1 MTVLLLLAIALPFS
15 AGTAF
20 AATNITNGT
29 SSQTNTTTSNNLAKV
44 TDQNSTPTTN
54 VTETTNKVNTTE
66 NNTQAKTVTPTTT
79 KANSSSTNKAA
90 GSAASASTVKTATS
104 TSFTNTEITSAAAS
118 VQSFVITNGR
128 LPNYVTISNTEVTM
142 PEFLQ
147 LLVNDLLNYNSKINT
162 PVTLKTVTDPTNP
175 AEVLKIGNIL
185 KSQYLSLADSIEK
198 TIASTGKTPSEINTS
213 LGTINFD
220 NLVYSFSKVLNFEG
234 TTQRLP
240 NYVDS
245 SLGQINFENQV
256 YIYSEIL
263 NFEGIN
269 QRLPNYVSIEPWSQV
284 IKNTATSEGSG
295 SSIAAALLP
304 YLQPTTNAQ
313 SNNPTIVALANKI
326 TAGLTT
332 PYSKAVAIF
341 DWVRN
346 NITYS
351 FYYNTKYGAV
361 GTLAAGTGNCCDHS
375 NLVVALARA
384 AGIPARYQQ
393 GYCDFSDGWYGHV
406 WAQLYVNGKWYYADT
421 ISTANTFGTITNW
434 NLNTY
439 TLEGTFITLPF

>member
-240 NYVDS
+240 NYVS
-245 SLGQINFENQV
+245 V
-256 YIYSEIL
+256 
-263 NFEGIN
+263 
-269 QRLPNYVSIEPWSQV
+269 EPWSQV

-295 SSIAAALLP
+295 SSMPAALLP

-421 ISTANTFGTITNW
+421 ISTAITFVTITNC

-439 TLEGTFITLPF
+439 TLEGTYITLPF

>member
-1 MTVLLLLAIALPFS
+1 MTVLLLFAIALPFS

-20 AATNITNGT
+20 ATTNITNGT
-29 SSQTNTTTSNNLAKV
+29 SSQTNTSTTNNLV
-44 TDQNSTPTTN
+44 HMTQQNSTPTTN
-54 VTETTNKVNTTE
+54 ISETTNPQVNTT
-66 NNTQAKTVTPTTT
+66 NNQVKTAT
-79 KANSSSTNKAA
+79 ANSSSKNIAA
-90 GSAASASTVKTATS
+90 GSAQSTSTAT
-104 TSFTNTEITSAAAS
+104 TTQKTFTNAQITDAAAL
-118 VQSFVITNGR
+118 VQTFVQTNNR
-128 LPNYVTISNTEVTM
+128 LPSYVTIVNTQVTM

-162 PVTLKTVTDPTNP
+162 PVTLKTVQNTTNP
-175 AEVLKIGNIL
+175 AETLKTGDIL
-185 KSQYLSLADSIEK
+185 KSEYLSLAKSIE
-198 TIASTGKTPSEINTS
+198 TTVSSTGKAPSYITTS
-213 LGTINFD
+213 LGKISYE
-220 NLVYSFSKVLNFEG
+220 NLVYTFSKILNFEG
-234 TTQRLP
+234 T
-240 NYVDS
+240 N
-245 SLGQINFENQV
+245 N
-256 YIYSEIL
+256 
-263 NFEGIN
+263 
-269 QRLPNYVSIEPWSQV
+269 RLPNYVSVEPWSTV
-284 IKNTATSEGSG
+284 TKNSASSEGS
-295 SSIAAALLP
+295 SSTTIPASLLP

-313 SNNPTIVALANKI
+313 SNNPTIIALANKI

-341 DWVRN
+341 DWVRD

-361 GTLAAGTGNCCDHS
+361 GTLSAGTGNCCDHS

-406 WAQLYVNGKWYYADT
+406 WAQLYVNGQWYYADT

-439 TLEGTFITLPF
+439 TLEGTYITLPF

>member
-20 AATNITNGT
+20 AATNVTNGT

-54 VTETTNKVNTTE
+54 STETTKIVNTTVI
-66 NNTQAKTVTPTTT
+66 NTQAKTVTPTTT
-79 KANSSSTNKAA
+79 KANSSSTNEAA
-90 GSAASASTVKTATS
+90 GSAASTSTVKTETS
-104 TSFTNTEITSAAAS
+104 TSFTNAEITSAAAQ
-118 VQSFVITNGR
+118 VQSFVQINDR

-147 LLVNDLLNYNSKINT
+147 LLVNDLLNYNSGLNT
-162 PVTLKTVTDPTNP
+162 PVTLKTVQTTTNP
-175 AEVLKIGNIL
+175 TENLKTGNIL
-185 KSQYLSLADSIEK
+185 KSEYLTLAKSIEAS
-198 TIASTGKTPSEINTS
+198 IASTGKAPSYVNS
-213 LGTINFD
+213 PLGTINFE
-220 NLVYSFSKVLNFEG
+220 NLVYSFSKIMNFQG
-234 TTQRLP
+234 T
-240 NYVDS
+240 NH
-245 SLGQINFENQV
+245 
-256 YIYSEIL
+256 
-263 NFEGIN
+263 
-269 QRLPNYVSIEPWSQV
+269 RLPNYVSVEPWSQV
-284 IKNTATSEGSG
+284 IKNTATSEGSS
-295 SSIAAALLP
+295 SSIPAALLP

-313 SNNPTIVALANKI
+313 SNNPTIIALANKI
-326 TAGLTT
+326 TKGLTT
-332 PYSKAVAIF
+332 PYAKAVAIF
-341 DWVRN
+341 DWVRD

-351 FYYNTKYGAV
+351 FYYNTKYGAL

-406 WAQLYVNGKWYYADT
+406 WAQLYVNGQWYYADT
-421 ISTANTFGTITNW
+421 ISTANTFGTIHNW

>member
-1 MTVLLLLAIALPFS
+1 MTVLLLFAIALPFS

-20 AATNITNGT
+20 ATTNITNGT
-29 SSQTNTTTSNNLAKV
+29 SSQTNTSTTNNLV
-44 TDQNSTPTTN
+44 NMTQQNSTPTTN
-54 VTETTNKVNTTE
+54 ISETTNPQVNTT
-66 NNTQAKTVTPTTT
+66 NNQVKTAT
-79 KANSSSTNKAA
+79 ANSSSKNIAA
-90 GSAASASTVKTATS
+90 GSAQSTSTVTTTTQKT
-104 TSFTNTEITSAAAS
+104 FTNAQITDAAAL
-118 VQSFVITNGR
+118 VQTFVQTNNR
-128 LPNYVTISNTEVTM
+128 LPSYVTIVNTQVTM

-162 PVTLKTVTDPTNP
+162 PVTLKTVQNTTNP
-175 AEVLKIGNIL
+175 AETLKTGDIL
-185 KSQYLSLADSIEK
+185 KSEYLSLAKSIE
-198 TIASTGKTPSEINTS
+198 TTVSSTGKAPSYITTS
-213 LGTINFD
+213 LGKISYE
-220 NLVYSFSKVLNFEG
+220 NLVYTFSKILNFEG
-234 TTQRLP
+234 T
-240 NYVDS
+240 N
-245 SLGQINFENQV
+245 N
-256 YIYSEIL
+256 
-263 NFEGIN
+263 
-269 QRLPNYVSIEPWSQV
+269 RLPNYVSVEPWSTV
-284 IKNTATSEGSG
+284 TKNSASSEGS
-295 SSIAAALLP
+295 SSTTIPASLLP

-313 SNNPTIVALANKI
+313 SNNPTIIALANKI

-341 DWVRN
+341 DWVRD

-361 GTLAAGTGNCCDHS
+361 GTLSAGTGNCCDHS

-406 WAQLYVNGKWYYADT
+406 WAQLYVNGQWYYADT

-439 TLEGTFITLPF
+439 TLEGTYITLPF

>member
-1 MTVLLLLAIALPFS
+1 MTVLLLFAIALPFS

-20 AATNITNGT
+20 ATTNITNGT
-29 SSQTNTTTSNNLAKV
+29 SSQTNTSTTNNLV
-44 TDQNSTPTTN
+44 HMTQQNSTPTTN
-54 VTETTNKVNTTE
+54 ISETTNPQVNTT
-66 NNTQAKTVTPTTT
+66 NNQVKTAT
-79 KANSSSTNKAA
+79 ANSSSKNIAA
-90 GSAASASTVKTATS
+90 GSAQSTSTVTTTTQKT
-104 TSFTNTEITSAAAS
+104 FTNAQITDAAAL
-118 VQSFVITNGR
+118 VQTFVQTNNR
-128 LPNYVTISNTEVTM
+128 LPSYVTIVNTQVTM

-162 PVTLKTVTDPTNP
+162 PVTLKTVQNTTNP
-175 AEVLKIGNIL
+175 AETLKTGDIL
-185 KSQYLSLADSIEK
+185 KSEYLSLAKSIE
-198 TIASTGKTPSEINTS
+198 TTVSSTGKAPSYITTS
-213 LGTINFD
+213 LGKISYE
-220 NLVYSFSKVLNFEG
+220 NLVYTFSKILNFEG
-234 TTQRLP
+234 T
-240 NYVDS
+240 N
-245 SLGQINFENQV
+245 N
-256 YIYSEIL
+256 
-263 NFEGIN
+263 
-269 QRLPNYVSIEPWSQV
+269 RLPNYVSVEPWSTV
-284 IKNTATSEGSG
+284 TKNSASSEGS
-295 SSIAAALLP
+295 SSTTIPASLLP

-313 SNNPTIVALANKI
+313 SNNPTIIALANKI

-341 DWVRN
+341 DWVRD

-361 GTLAAGTGNCCDHS
+361 GTLSAGTGNCCDHS

-406 WAQLYVNGKWYYADT
+406 WAQLYVNGQWYYADT

-439 TLEGTFITLPF
+439 TLEGTYITLPF

>member
-1 MTVLLLLAIALPFS
+1 MTVLLLFAIALPFS

-20 AATNITNGT
+20 ATTNITNGT
-29 SSQTNTTTSNNLAKV
+29 SSQTNTSTTNNLV
-44 TDQNSTPTTN
+44 HMTQQNSTPTTN
-54 VTETTNKVNTTE
+54 ISETTNPQVNTT
-66 NNTQAKTVTPTTT
+66 NNQVKTAT
-79 KANSSSTNKAA
+79 ANSSSKNIAA
-90 GSAASASTVKTATS
+90 GSAQSTSTVTTTTQKT
-104 TSFTNTEITSAAAS
+104 FTNAQITDAAAL
-118 VQSFVITNGR
+118 VQTFVQTNNR
-128 LPNYVTISNTEVTM
+128 LPSYVTIVNTQVTM

-162 PVTLKTVTDPTNP
+162 PVTLKTVQNTTNP
-175 AEVLKIGNIL
+175 AETLKTGDIL
-185 KSQYLSLADSIEK
+185 KSEYLSLAKSIE
-198 TIASTGKTPSEINTS
+198 TTVSSTGKAPSYITTS
-213 LGTINFD
+213 LGKISYE
-220 NLVYSFSKVLNFEG
+220 NLVYTFSKILNFEG
-234 TTQRLP
+234 T
-240 NYVDS
+240 N
-245 SLGQINFENQV
+245 N
-256 YIYSEIL
+256 
-263 NFEGIN
+263 
-269 QRLPNYVSIEPWSQV
+269 RLPNYVSVEPWSTVTQ
-284 IKNTATSEGSG
+284 NSASSEGS
-295 SSIAAALLP
+295 SSTTIPASLLP

-313 SNNPTIVALANKI
+313 SNNPTIIALANKI

-341 DWVRN
+341 DWVRD

-361 GTLAAGTGNCCDHS
+361 GTLSAGTGNCCDHS

-406 WAQLYVNGKWYYADT
+406 WAQLYVNGQWYYADT

-439 TLEGTFITLPF
+439 TLEGTYITLPF

>member
-1 MTVLLLLAIALPFS
+1 MTVLLLFAIALPFS

-20 AATNITNGT
+20 ATTNITNGT
-29 SSQTNTTTSNNLAKV
+29 SSQTNTSTTNNLV
-44 TDQNSTPTTN
+44 HMTQQNSTPTTN
-54 VTETTNKVNTTE
+54 ISETTNPQVNTT
-66 NNTQAKTVTPTTT
+66 NNQVKTAT
-79 KANSSSTNKAA
+79 ANSSSKNIAA
-90 GSAASASTVKTATS
+90 GSAQSTSTVTTTTQKT
-104 TSFTNTEITSAAAS
+104 FTNAQITDAAAL
-118 VQSFVITNGR
+118 VQTFVQTNNR
-128 LPNYVTISNTEVTM
+128 LPSYVTIVNTQVTM

-162 PVTLKTVTDPTNP
+162 PVTLKTVQNTTNP
-175 AEVLKIGNIL
+175 AETLKTGDIL
-185 KSQYLSLADSIEK
+185 KSEYLSLAKSIE
-198 TIASTGKTPSEINTS
+198 TTVSSTGKAPSYITTS
-213 LGTINFD
+213 LGKISYE
-220 NLVYSFSKVLNFEG
+220 NLVYTFSKILNFEG
-234 TTQRLP
+234 T
-240 NYVDS
+240 N
-245 SLGQINFENQV
+245 N
-256 YIYSEIL
+256 
-263 NFEGIN
+263 
-269 QRLPNYVSIEPWSQV
+269 RLPNYVSVEPWSTVTQ
-284 IKNTATSEGSG
+284 NSASSEGS
-295 SSIAAALLP
+295 SSTTIPASLLP

>member
-1 MTVLLLLAIALPFS
+1 MKYLGHGGGIIKSKSIMTVLLLLAIALPFS
-15 AGTAF
+15 LGTAF
-20 AATNITNGT
+20 ATTNITNGT

-147 LLVNDLLNYNSKINT
+147 LLVNDLLNYNSGLNK
-162 PVTLKTVTDPTNP
+162 PVTLKTVQSTDTHTEILNS
-175 AEVLKIGNIL
+175 GNIL
-185 KSQYLSLADSIEK
+185 KSEYLNLAKSIET
-198 TIASTGKTPSEINTS
+198 TI
-213 LGTINFD
+213 
-220 NLVYSFSKVLNFEG
+220 
-234 TTQRLP
+234 TTKGEVP

>member
-54 VTETTNKVNTTE
+54 ATETTKKVNNTV
-66 NNTQAKTVTPTTT
+66 NNTQTKTVTPTTI

-240 NYVDS
+240 NYVS
-245 SLGQINFENQV
+245 V
-256 YIYSEIL
+256 
-263 NFEGIN
+263 
-269 QRLPNYVSIEPWSQV
+269 EPWSQV

>member
-1 MTVLLLLAIALPFS
+1 
-15 AGTAF
+15 
-20 AATNITNGT
+20 
-29 SSQTNTTTSNNLAKV
+29 
-44 TDQNSTPTTN
+44 
-54 VTETTNKVNTTE
+54 
-66 NNTQAKTVTPTTT
+66 
-79 KANSSSTNKAA
+79 
-90 GSAASASTVKTATS
+90 
-104 TSFTNTEITSAAAS
+104 
-118 VQSFVITNGR
+118 
-128 LPNYVTISNTEVTM
+128 M

-213 LGTINFD
+213 LGTINF
-220 NLVYSFSKVLNFEG
+220 EG

-240 NYVDS
+240 NYVS
-245 SLGQINFENQV
+245 V
-256 YIYSEIL
+256 
-263 NFEGIN
+263 
-269 QRLPNYVSIEPWSQV
+269 EPWSQV

-295 SSIAAALLP
+295 SSMPAALLP

>member
-162 PVTLKTVTDPTNP
+162 PVTLKTVQNTTNP
-175 AEVLKIGNIL
+175 AETLKTGDIL
-185 KSQYLSLADSIEK
+185 KSEYLSLAKSIE
-198 TIASTGKTPSEINTS
+198 TTVSST
-213 LGTINFD
+213 
-220 NLVYSFSKVLNFEG
+220 
-234 TTQRLP
+234 
-240 NYVDS
+240 
-245 SLGQINFENQV
+245 
-256 YIYSEIL
+256 
-263 NFEGIN
+263 
-269 QRLPNYVSIEPWSQV
+269 
-284 IKNTATSEGSG
+284 
-295 SSIAAALLP
+295 
-304 YLQPTTNAQ
+304 
-313 SNNPTIVALANKI
+313 
-326 TAGLTT
+326 
-332 PYSKAVAIF
+332 
-341 DWVRN
+341 
-346 NITYS
+346 
-351 FYYNTKYGAV
+351 
-361 GTLAAGTGNCCDHS
+361 
-375 NLVVALARA
+375 
-384 AGIPARYQQ
+384 
-393 GYCDFSDGWYGHV
+393 
-406 WAQLYVNGKWYYADT
+406 
-421 ISTANTFGTITNW
+421 
-434 NLNTY
+434 
-439 TLEGTFITLPF
+439 

>member
-1 MTVLLLLAIALPFS
+1 MTVLLLFAIALPFS

-20 AATNITNGT
+20 ATTNITNGT
-29 SSQTNTTTSNNLAKV
+29 SSQTNTSTTNNLV
-44 TDQNSTPTTN
+44 NMTQQNSTPTTN
-54 VTETTNKVNTTE
+54 ISETTNPQVNTT
-66 NNTQAKTVTPTTT
+66 NNQVKTAT
-79 KANSSSTNKAA
+79 ANSSSKNIAA
-90 GSAASASTVKTATS
+90 GSAQSTSTVTTTTQKT
-104 TSFTNTEITSAAAS
+104 FTNAQITDAAAL
-118 VQSFVITNGR
+118 VQTFVQTNNR
-128 LPNYVTISNTEVTM
+128 LPSYVTIVNTQVTM

-162 PVTLKTVTDPTNP
+162 PVTLKTVQNTTNP
-175 AEVLKIGNIL
+175 AETLKTGDIL
-185 KSQYLSLADSIEK
+185 KSEYLSLAKSIE
-198 TIASTGKTPSEINTS
+198 TTVSSTGKAPSYITTS
-213 LGTINFD
+213 LGKISYE
-220 NLVYSFSKVLNFEG
+220 NLVYTFSKILNFEG
-234 TTQRLP
+234 T
-240 NYVDS
+240 N
-245 SLGQINFENQV
+245 N
-256 YIYSEIL
+256 
-263 NFEGIN
+263 
-269 QRLPNYVSIEPWSQV
+269 RLPNYVSVEPWSTVTQ
-284 IKNTATSEGSG
+284 NSASSEGS
-295 SSIAAALLP
+295 SSTTIPASLLP

-313 SNNPTIVALANKI
+313 SNNPTIIALANKI

-341 DWVRN
+341 DWVRD

-361 GTLAAGTGNCCDHS
+361 GTLSAGTGNCCDHS

-406 WAQLYVNGKWYYADT
+406 WAQLYVNGQWYYADT

-439 TLEGTFITLPF
+439 TLEGTYITLPF

>member
-240 NYVDS
+240 NYVS
-245 SLGQINFENQV
+245 V
-256 YIYSEIL
+256 
-263 NFEGIN
+263 
-269 QRLPNYVSIEPWSQV
+269 EPWSQV

-295 SSIAAALLP
+295 SSMPAALLP